1 MLDVDDEEAGRDRLD
16 NPLFDWLGLG
26 SLLALAVC
34 ALAVWLL

>member
-1 MLDVDDEEAGRDRLD
+1 MLDFDDEEAGRDRPD
-16 NPLFDWLGLG
+16 NPLFDLLGIV